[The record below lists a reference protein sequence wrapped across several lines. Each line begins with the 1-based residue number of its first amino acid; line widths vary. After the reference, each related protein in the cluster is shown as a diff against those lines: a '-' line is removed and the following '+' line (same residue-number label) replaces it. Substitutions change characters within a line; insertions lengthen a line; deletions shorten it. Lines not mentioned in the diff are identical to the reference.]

1 MSFFQPFVFFLCVI
15 TSSACMW
22 LLLRGWRRTGTRL
35 LLWSALC
42 FVGLSINNLLVFT
55 DLVILPRTV
64 DLVPWRHVTSLASV
78 SVLIW
83 GFIWEAD

>member
-1 MSFFQPFVFFLCVI
+1 MSSFQPLVFFVCVLAS
-15 TSSACMW
+15 TACMW

-42 FVGLSINNLLVFT
+42 FVGLAVNNLLVFT
-55 DLVILPRTV
+55 DLVILPHSV
-64 DLVPWRHVTSLASV
+64 DLLPWRQATSLAAV

>member
-1 MSFFQPFVFFLCVI
+1 MTLFQPTVFFACVVA
-15 TSSACMW
+15 SVACMW

-42 FVGLSINNLLVFT
+42 FVGLAINNLLVFI
-55 DLVILPRTV
+55 DLVILPHAV
-64 DLVPWRHVTSLASV
+64 NLHPWRQVSSLAAV

>member
-1 MSFFQPFVFFLCVI
+1 
-15 TSSACMW
+15 MW

-42 FVGLSINNLLVFT
+42 FVGLAMNNLLVFI
-55 DLVILPRTV
+55 DLVIFPHSYNL
-64 DLVPWRHVTSLASV
+64 LAWRHLFSLAAV